1 MQFIIR
7 WLATAV
13 AVGAAVWLV
22 PGIAVLGTTESWIAV
37 AITGLALSLI
47 DMSIKPLLQLL
58 SLPITCLTFG
68 IFYLG
73 PPSAAPQ
80 TTRPSQNTAPRA
92 APPPPPPRA
101 PPPRQLPCCPD
112 RRPSKR
118 NPLLPEQALKP
129 TELRSPTSSSK
140 THHAALSRSKPHA
153 PKRCAHGSPSSNEQ
167 PTERSCK
174 YKQYKILLRLPFPR
188 FATYYVTSLVESN
201 QCRGFSWRCYP
212 TSRCS
217 RESNSR

>member
-68 IFYLG
+68 IFYLVVNTAMLYLAAWLSNGMFNVGFYISSFGSAFFASIVISIVSAIMNSIVADNSAKQTPRPARHEAPGRG
-73 PPSAAPQ
+73 PSNYPAAPIDVQASQ
-80 TTRPSQNTAPRA
+80 TR
-92 APPPPPPRA
+92 
-101 PPPRQLPCCPD
+101 CCL
-112 RRPSKR
+112 SK
-118 NPLLPEQALKP
+118 L
-129 TELRSPTSSSK
+129 
-140 THHAALSRSKPHA
+140 
-153 PKRCAHGSPSSNEQ
+153 
-167 PTERSCK
+167 
-174 YKQYKILLRLPFPR
+174 
-188 FATYYVTSLVESN
+188 
-201 QCRGFSWRCYP
+201 
-212 TSRCS
+212 
-217 RESNSR
+217 